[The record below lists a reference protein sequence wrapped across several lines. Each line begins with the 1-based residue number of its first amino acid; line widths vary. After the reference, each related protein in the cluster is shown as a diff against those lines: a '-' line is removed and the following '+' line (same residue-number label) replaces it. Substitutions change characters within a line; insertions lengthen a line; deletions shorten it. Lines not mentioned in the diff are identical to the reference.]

1 MVSKPTKEGKEKAIT
16 EPLVCAHCGESCPS
30 DDITLGDKH
39 FCCQGCK
46 MVYEIL
52 NENDLCRYY
61 ELDEKAGVSLR
72 GRRLEQYGYLD
83 EPDIRE
89 QLLDFTD
96 GQRSDVHFYLP
107 QMHCASCIW
116 LLENLYRLSEGIRRS
131 TVNFPRKEVSITFDE
146 SKISLRQL
154 AELLASIGYAP
165 LIQLSDLKSEEEKR
179 PIVDRRLYFQ
189 LGVAG
194 FVFGNVML
202 LSFPEYLG
210 LSKELV
216 NPLFVS
222 WVSWLNVALSTLVV
236 FYSGRDYLR
245 SAWVELKQ
253 GHLNIDAPISLGIL
267 ALYGRSL
274 YEILSHTGAGYLDS
288 LAGLLFFLLVG
299 KWFQQRTYYRLSFD
313 RDYRSYFPI
322 AASVREGD
330 EERSLS
336 ANKLEPGMTV
346 VLRHGELIPADGI
359 LLKGEALIDYSFVTG
374 ESEPVRKYTGDK
386 LYAGGRQIGS
396 TIEMTLTKK
405 VSQSYLTSLWN
416 ESAFDKKQQSKTKYL
431 ADRIATYFTLTVL
444 LLAGATL
451 VYWLPRDLALAFNAF
466 TAVLIV
472 ACPCAVAL
480 SVPFTFGNSLR
491 KLAQRGFF
499 LKNVHVLEQMSEI
512 TAIVFDKTGTLTSRE
527 EAEVHFHGQPLS
539 REEKVLLYSLV
550 SQSVH
555 PVSRQIASWLL
566 RTKEPG
572 KMKALKIQQFRELT
586 GMGLEGMVSGRQL
599 HVGSQAFLRTVLGA
613 QFAEGESEEGKSVYF
628 SLDGHVRGYFSL
640 ENRLRPHLEGIL
652 RKLKGRYALSLLSGD
667 NERERARFERLF
679 GAGATLRFSQKPKDK
694 LAFVQKL
701 QAEGHKVLMLGD
713 GLNDAGALK
722 QSDVGVVLADDTNN
736 FTPASDGI
744 MDAHLFSLFPDFLPF
759 ARNNLRLVYAAY
771 LLALLYNIIGLS
783 FAMRAA
789 LTPVVAAILMPT
801 SSVSIVLFG
810 VFSSNLLARQLFGRM
825 EKQRFA
831 DPKREGSKTE

>member
-1 MVSKPTKEGKEKAIT
+1 MAEHSERGVPEA
-16 EPLVCAHCGESCPS
+16 PLACAHCGEPCPT
-30 DDITLGDKH
+30 DDIALGDKH

-61 ELDEKAGVSLR
+61 ELDEKAGISLR

-96 GQRSDVHFYLP
+96 GRRSDVHFYLP
-107 QMHCASCIW
+107 QIHCASCIW
-116 LLENLYRLSEGIRRS
+116 LLENLYRLHEGIERS
-131 TVNFPRKEVSITFDE
+131 VVNFPRKEVSLTFDE
-146 SKISLRQL
+146 SQISLRQV

-165 LIQLSDLKSEEEKR
+165 LIQLSDLKDKNEER
-179 PIVDRRLYFQ
+179 PVVDRSLYFQ

-194 FVFGNVML
+194 FAFGNVML

-210 LSKELV
+210 LSDEAV
-216 NPLFVS
+216 NPLFVQ
-222 WVSWLNVALSTLVV
+222 WVGWLNIALSSLVV

-245 SAWVELKQ
+245 SAWMELKH
-253 GHLNIDAPISLGIL
+253 GHLNMDAPISLGIL

-274 YEILSHTGAGYLDS
+274 YEILTHTGAGYLDS

-322 AASVREGD
+322 AASVKEG
-330 EERSLS
+330 EEEYSLS
-336 ANKLEPGMTV
+336 ANKLEPGMTI

-359 LLKGEALIDYSFVTG
+359 LLRGDAQIDYSFVTG
-374 ESEPVRKYTGDK
+374 ESEPVQKHTGDK

-416 ESAFDKKQQSKTKYL
+416 EKAFDKEQESKTKHL
-431 ADRIATYFTLTVL
+431 ADRIATYFTFTVL
-444 LLAGATL
+444 TLAFLTL
-451 VYWLPRDLALAFNAF
+451 AYWLPRDMSLAFNAF

-491 KLAQRGFF
+491 LLAKKGFF
-499 LKNVHVLEQMSEI
+499 LKNVHVLEQMSAV

-527 EAEVHFHGQPLS
+527 DAEVHFEGEKPLD
-539 REEKVLLYSLV
+539 EEAKKWLRSL
-550 SQSVH
+550 SLQSVH
-555 PVSRQIASWLL
+555 PVSRQVNRWLGRGPL
-566 RTKEPG
+566 AKVRDFE
-572 KMKALKIQQFRELT
+572 ELT
-586 GMGLEGMVSGRQL
+586 GLGIKGEVEGHRIRLGSAEFLGVSG
-599 HVGSQAFLRTVLGA
+599 GKQARGLY
-613 QFAEGESEEGKSVYF
+613 AEVDGE
-628 SLDGHVRGYFSL
+628 LIGHFVL
-640 ENRLRPHLEGIL
+640 ENRLRPDLGKVL
-652 RKLKGRYALSLLSGD
+652 RKLKEKYKLYMLSGD
-667 NERERARFERLF
+667 DERERGKLEPLF
-679 GAGATLRFSQKPKDK
+679 GEGAELYFRQQPEDKLRFVE
-694 LAFVQKL
+694 AL
-701 QAEGHKVLMLGD
+701 QARGEKVLMLGD

-722 QSDVGVVLADDTNN
+722 QSDVGIVLADDTNN

-744 MDAHLFSLFPDFLPF
+744 MDAGLLGQLPDFLRF
-759 ARNNLRLVYAAY
+759 AEQNLRLVYGAY
-771 LLALLYNIIGLS
+771 LLALVYNIVGLS
-783 FAMRAA
+783 FAMRAL
-789 LTPVVAAILMPT
+789 LTPVIAAILMPA

-810 VFSSNLLARQLFGRM
+810 VLSSSFLAYKTGLFA
-825 EKQRFA
+825 EKAEKNDKNQ
-831 DPKREGSKTE
+831 

>member
-1 MVSKPTKEGKEKAIT
+1 VAEHSERGVPEA
-16 EPLVCAHCGESCPS
+16 PLACAHCGEPCPT
-30 DDITLGDKH
+30 DDIALGDKH

-61 ELDEKAGVSLR
+61 ELDEKAGISLR

-96 GQRSDVHFYLP
+96 GRRSDVHFYLP
-107 QMHCASCIW
+107 QIHCASCIW
-116 LLENLYRLSEGIRRS
+116 LLENLYRLHEGIERS
-131 TVNFPRKEVSITFDE
+131 VVNFPRKEVSLTFDE
-146 SKISLRQL
+146 SQISLRQV

-165 LIQLSDLKSEEEKR
+165 LIQLSDLKDKNEER
-179 PIVDRRLYFQ
+179 PVVDRSLYFQ

-194 FVFGNVML
+194 FAFGNVML

-210 LSKELV
+210 LSDEAV
-216 NPLFVS
+216 NPLFVQ
-222 WVSWLNVALSTLVV
+222 WVGWLNIALSSLVV

-245 SAWVELKQ
+245 SAWMELKH
-253 GHLNIDAPISLGIL
+253 GHLNMDAPISLGIL

-274 YEILSHTGAGYLDS
+274 YEILTHTGAGYLDS

-322 AASVREGD
+322 AASVKEG
-330 EERSLS
+330 EEEYSLS
-336 ANKLEPGMTV
+336 ANKLEPGMTI

-359 LLKGEALIDYSFVTG
+359 LLRGDAQIDYSFVTG
-374 ESEPVRKYTGDK
+374 ESEPVQKHTGDK

-416 ESAFDKKQQSKTKYL
+416 EKAFDKEQESKTKHL
-431 ADRIATYFTLTVL
+431 ADRIATYFTFTVL
-444 LLAGATL
+444 TLAFLTL
-451 VYWLPRDLALAFNAF
+451 AYWLPRDMSLAFNAF

-491 KLAQRGFF
+491 LLAKKGFF
-499 LKNVHVLEQMSEI
+499 LKNVHVLEQMSAV

-527 EAEVHFHGQPLS
+527 DAEVHFEGEKPLD
-539 REEKVLLYSLV
+539 EEAKKWLRSL
-550 SQSVH
+550 SLQSVH
-555 PVSRQIASWLL
+555 PVSRQVNRWLGRGPL
-566 RTKEPG
+566 AKVRDFE
-572 KMKALKIQQFRELT
+572 ELT
-586 GMGLEGMVSGRQL
+586 GLGIKGEVEGHRIRLGSAEFLGVSG
-599 HVGSQAFLRTVLGA
+599 GKQARGLY
-613 QFAEGESEEGKSVYF
+613 AEVDGE
-628 SLDGHVRGYFSL
+628 LIGHFVL
-640 ENRLRPHLEGIL
+640 ENRLRPDLGKVL
-652 RKLKGRYALSLLSGD
+652 RKLKEKYKLYMLSGD
-667 NERERARFERLF
+667 DERERGKLEPLF
-679 GAGATLRFSQKPKDK
+679 GEGAELYFRQQPEDKLRFVE
-694 LAFVQKL
+694 AL
-701 QAEGHKVLMLGD
+701 QARGEKVLMLGD

-722 QSDVGVVLADDTNN
+722 QSDVGIVLADDTNN

-744 MDAHLFSLFPDFLPF
+744 MDAGLLGQLPDFLRF
-759 ARNNLRLVYAAY
+759 AEQNLRLVYGAY
-771 LLALLYNIIGLS
+771 LLALVYNIVGLS
-783 FAMRAA
+783 FAMRAL
-789 LTPVVAAILMPT
+789 LTPVIAAILMPA

-810 VFSSNLLARQLFGRM
+810 VLSSSFLAYKTGLFA
-825 EKQRFA
+825 EKAEKNDKNQ
-831 DPKREGSKTE
+831 

>member
-1 MVSKPTKEGKEKAIT
+1 MNLKPNDIVSSNVSETS
-16 EPLVCAHCGESCPS
+16 LSCAHCGETCPT
-30 DDITLGDKH
+30 DDIALGEKH

-61 ELDEKAGVSLR
+61 ELDKNPGISLR

-89 QLLDFTD
+89 QLLDFSNE
-96 GQRSDVHFYLP
+96 QRSDVHFYLP

-116 LLENLYRLSEGIRRS
+116 LLENLYKLSDGIQRS
-131 TVNFPRKEVSITFDE
+131 VVNFPRKEVSITFDE
-146 SKISLRQL
+146 SKISLRQV

-165 LIQLSDLKSEEEKR
+165 LIQLSDLQQQNQKQT
-179 PIVDRRLYFQ
+179 IVDRSLYFQ

-194 FVFGNVML
+194 FAFGNVML

-216 NPLFVS
+216 NPLFTA
-222 WVSWLNVALSTLVV
+222 WVGWLNIALSTLVV

-245 SAWVELKQ
+245 SAWMELKH
-253 GHLNIDAPISLGIL
+253 GHLNMDTPISLGIL

-274 YEILSHTGAGYLDS
+274 YEILSHTGVGYLDS

-299 KWFQQRTYYRLSFD
+299 KWFQQRTYYQLSFD

-322 AASVREGD
+322 AASVKDGNKEY
-330 EERSLS
+330 SLS
-336 ANKLEPGMTV
+336 ANKLIPGMTI

-359 LLKGEALIDYSFVTG
+359 LIKGEAYIDYSFVTG
-374 ESEPVRKYTGDK
+374 EADPVQKHTGDK
-386 LYAGGRQIGS
+386 LYAGGRQLGP

-416 ESAFDKKQQSKTKYL
+416 EKAFDKEQKSKTKYL
-431 ADRIATYFTLTVL
+431 ADRIATYFTIVVL
-444 LLAGATL
+444 ILASITL
-451 VYWLPRDLALAFNAF
+451 AYWLPRDVSLAFNAF

-491 KLAQRGFF
+491 LLAKKGFF
-499 LKNVHVLEQMSEI
+499 LKNVHVLEQMSTI

-527 EAEVHFHGQPLS
+527 EAEIHFEGKPLN
-539 REEKVLLYSLV
+539 EKEKMYLRSLV
-550 SQSVH
+550 RQSVH
-555 PVSRQIASWLL
+555 PVSRQLANWLGEGPLAQVHGFQEVTGLGIRGKIEGHEL
-566 RTKEPG
+566 RLGSPSFLHLPKGKENN
-572 KMKALKIQQFRELT
+572 RST
-586 GMGLEGMVSGRQL
+586 YVSIDDQII
-599 HVGSQAFLRTVLGA
+599 
-613 QFAEGESEEGKSVYF
+613 
-628 SLDGHVRGYFSL
+628 GHFTL
-640 ENRLRPHLEGIL
+640 ENQLRPGLGDIL
-652 RKLKGRYALSLLSGD
+652 RKLKKNYKLYMLSGD
-667 NERERARFERLF
+667 NERERNKLEPLF
-679 GAGATLRFSQKPKDK
+679 DRGADLHFRQTPKDK
-694 LAFVQKL
+694 LAFIKDL
-701 QAEGHKVLMLGD
+701 QNQGEKVLMLGD

-722 QSDVGVVLADDTNN
+722 QSDVGIVLADNTNN
-736 FTPASDGI
+736 FTPASDAI
-744 MDAHLFSLFPDFLPF
+744 MDAPLIKQLPGFLHF
-759 ARNNLRLVYAAY
+759 AGGNLKLVYAAY

-789 LTPVVAAILMPT
+789 LTPVIAAILMPA
-801 SSVSIVLFG
+801 SSITIVVFG
-810 VFSSNLLARQLFGRM
+810 VMSSSLLAY
-825 EKQRFA
+825 
-831 DPKREGSKTE
+831 KTGIFSLKDDENQ

>member
-1 MVSKPTKEGKEKAIT
+1 
-16 EPLVCAHCGESCPS
+16 
-30 DDITLGDKH
+30 
-39 FCCQGCK
+39 

-61 ELDEKAGVSLR
+61 ELDEKAGISLR

-96 GQRSDVHFYLP
+96 GRRSDVHFYLP
-107 QMHCASCIW
+107 QIHCASCIW
-116 LLENLYRLSEGIRRS
+116 LLENLYRLHKGIERS
-131 TVNFPRKEVSITFDE
+131 TVNFPRKEVSLTFDE
-146 SKISLRQL
+146 SQISLRQV

-165 LIQLSDLKSEEEKR
+165 LIQLSDLKDENEQR
-179 PIVDRRLYFQ
+179 PVVDRSLYFQ

-194 FVFGNVML
+194 FAFGNVML

-210 LSKELV
+210 LSDEFV
-216 NPLFVS
+216 NPLFVQ
-222 WVSWLNVALSTLVV
+222 WVGWLNIALSSLVV

-245 SAWVELKQ
+245 SAWMELRH
-253 GHLNIDAPISLGIL
+253 GHLNMDAPISLGIL

-274 YEILSHTGAGYLDS
+274 YEILTHTGVGYLDS

-322 AASVREGD
+322 AASVKEGE

-336 ANKLEPGMTV
+336 ANKLEPGMTI

-359 LLKGEALIDYSFVTG
+359 LLKGDAQIDYSFVTG
-374 ESEPVRKYTGDK
+374 ESEAMRKHTGDK

-416 ESAFDKKQQSKTKYL
+416 EKAFDKEQESKTKHL
-431 ADRIATYFTLTVL
+431 ADRIATYFTFTVL
-444 LLAGATL
+444 TLAFLTL
-451 VYWLPRDLALAFNAF
+451 AYWLPRDMGLAFNAF

-491 KLAQRGFF
+491 LLAKKGFF
-499 LKNVHVLEQMSEI
+499 LKNVHVLEQMSAV

-527 EAEVHFHGQPLS
+527 DAEVHFEGEKPLD
-539 REEKVLLYSLV
+539 EETKKWLRSL
-550 SQSVH
+550 SLQSVH
-555 PVSRQIASWLL
+555 PVSRQVNRWLGRGPL
-566 RTKEPG
+566 AKVRNFE
-572 KMKALKIQQFRELT
+572 ELT
-586 GMGLEGMVSGRQL
+586 GLGIKGEVEGHRIRLGSAEFLGVSG
-599 HVGSQAFLRTVLGA
+599 GKQARGLY
-613 QFAEGESEEGKSVYF
+613 AEVDGE
-628 SLDGHVRGYFSL
+628 LIGYFVL
-640 ENRLRPHLEGIL
+640 ENRLRPDLGNVL
-652 RKLKGRYALSLLSGD
+652 RKLKKKYKLYMLSGD
-667 NERERARFERLF
+667 DERERGKLEPLF
-679 GAGATLRFSQKPKDK
+679 GEGAELYFRQQPGDKLRF
-694 LAFVQKL
+694 VEEL
-701 QAEGHKVLMLGD
+701 QARGEKVLMLGD

-722 QSDVGVVLADDTNN
+722 QSDVGIVLADDTNN

-744 MDAHLFSLFPDFLPF
+744 MDAGLLKRLPGFLRF
-759 ARNNLRLVYAAY
+759 AEQNLQLVYGAY
-771 LLALLYNIIGLS
+771 LLALVYNIVGLS
-783 FAMRAA
+783 FAMRA
-789 LTPVVAAILMPT
+789 LLKPVIAAILMPT

-810 VFSSNLLARQLFGRM
+810 VLSSSFLAYKTGLFAENA
-825 EKQRFA
+825 EKNDKNQ
-831 DPKREGSKTE
+831 

>member
-1 MVSKPTKEGKEKAIT
+1 MAEHSERGVPEA
-16 EPLVCAHCGESCPS
+16 PLACAHCGEPCPT
-30 DDITLGDKH
+30 DDIALGDKH

-61 ELDEKAGVSLR
+61 ELDEKAGISLR

-96 GQRSDVHFYLP
+96 GRRSDVHFYLP
-107 QMHCASCIW
+107 QIHCASCIW
-116 LLENLYRLSEGIRRS
+116 LLENLYRLHEGIERS
-131 TVNFPRKEVSITFDE
+131 VVNFPRKEVSLTFDE
-146 SKISLRQL
+146 SQISLRQV

-165 LIQLSDLKSEEEKR
+165 LIQLSDLKDKNEER
-179 PIVDRRLYFQ
+179 PVVDRSLYFQ

-194 FVFGNVML
+194 FAFGNVML

-210 LSKELV
+210 LSDEAV
-216 NPLFVS
+216 NPLFVQ
-222 WVSWLNVALSTLVV
+222 WVGWLNIALSSLVV

-245 SAWVELKQ
+245 SAWMELKH
-253 GHLNIDAPISLGIL
+253 GHLNMDAPISLGIL

-274 YEILSHTGAGYLDS
+274 YEILTHTGVGYLDS

-322 AASVREGD
+322 AASVKEG
-330 EERSLS
+330 EEEYSLS
-336 ANKLEPGMTV
+336 ANKLEPGMTI

-359 LLKGEALIDYSFVTG
+359 LLRGDAQIDYSFVTG
-374 ESEPVRKYTGDK
+374 ESEPVQKHTGDK

-416 ESAFDKKQQSKTKYL
+416 EKAFDKEQESKTKHL
-431 ADRIATYFTLTVL
+431 ADRIATYFTFTVL
-444 LLAGATL
+444 TLAFLTL
-451 VYWLPRDLALAFNAF
+451 AYWLPRDMSLAFNAF

-491 KLAQRGFF
+491 LLAKKGFF
-499 LKNVHVLEQMSEI
+499 LKNVHVLEQMSAV

-527 EAEVHFHGQPLS
+527 DAEVHFEGEKPLDEATKKWL
-539 REEKVLLYSLV
+539 RSL
-550 SQSVH
+550 SLQSVH
-555 PVSRQIASWLL
+555 PVSRQVNRWLGRGPL
-566 RTKEPG
+566 AKVRDFE
-572 KMKALKIQQFRELT
+572 ELT
-586 GMGLEGMVSGRQL
+586 GLGIKGEVEGHRIRLGSAEFLGVSG
-599 HVGSQAFLRTVLGA
+599 GKQARGLY
-613 QFAEGESEEGKSVYF
+613 AEVDGE
-628 SLDGHVRGYFSL
+628 LIGHFVL
-640 ENRLRPHLEGIL
+640 ENRLRPDLGDVL
-652 RKLKGRYALSLLSGD
+652 RKLKKKYKLYMLSGD
-667 NERERARFERLF
+667 DERERGKLEPLF
-679 GAGATLRFSQKPKDK
+679 GEGAELYFRQQPEDKLRFVE
-694 LAFVQKL
+694 AL
-701 QAEGHKVLMLGD
+701 QARGEKVLMLGD

-722 QSDVGVVLADDTNN
+722 QSDVGIVLADDTNN

-744 MDAHLFSLFPDFLPF
+744 MDAGLLGQLPDFLRF
-759 ARNNLRLVYAAY
+759 AEQNLRLVYGAY
-771 LLALLYNIIGLS
+771 LLALVYNIVGLS
-783 FAMRAA
+783 FAMRAL
-789 LTPVVAAILMPT
+789 LTPVIAAILMPA

-810 VFSSNLLARQLFGRM
+810 VLSSSFLAYKTGLFA
-825 EKQRFA
+825 EKAEKNDKNQ
-831 DPKREGSKTE
+831 